1 MPFSR
6 MPYWRLSSFYFFY
19 FAALG
24 ALVPFWALYL
34 KSLGFSALQIGELMA
49 IPMATKI
56 VAPYLWGWLGDSLG
70 QRMRLVRSGAFLSF
84 CTFLL
89 VFWLTD
95 YAGLALA
102 MALFSFFWNAV
113 LPQIEVTTLRFLGS
127 NTPLYS
133 RIRVWGSVGF
143 MLMVVVLG
151 FMVDRWGVTIILPVL
166 ALLYAG
172 IWLSTLVIPEQPRQD
187 EHHSAAS
194 LSTILL
200 QPAVLSFFAICLLM
214 QFSHGA
220 YYTFFSIYL
229 EGEGYS
235 KGVIGQL
242 WALGVAAEVAL
253 YIFIMHKLLLAF
265 SSKTLLLW
273 CLFLAALRW
282 SLVAL
287 FSDYLLVL
295 IFSQLLHAATF
306 GAFHA
311 AAIDFVHHNFPQHLQ
326 GRGQA
331 LYSSVSFGVGGT
343 LGSLS
348 SGYLWDSSG
357 ATTTFLIF
365 AASAVLAMVILAIG
379 QRGKGRGLR
388 TED

>member
-1 MPFSR
+1 

-24 ALVPFWALYL
+24 VLVPFWGLYL

-49 IPMATKI
+49 IPMATKV
-56 VAPYLWGWLGDSLG
+56 VAPYLWGWIGDSLG
-70 QRMRLVRSGAFLSF
+70 QRMRLVRSGAFLSL
-84 CTFLL
+84 CTFML

-133 RIRVWGSVGF
+133 RIRVWGSIGF
-143 MLMVVVLG
+143 MLMVVLLG
-151 FMVDRWGVTIILPVL
+151 FMVDHWGVAIILPVL
-166 ALLYAG
+166 ALIYAG
-172 IWLSTLVIPEQPRQD
+172 IWLSTLAIPEQSGQD
-187 EHHSAAS
+187 DHGSTAS
-194 LSTILL
+194 LSAILL

-229 EGEGYS
+229 ESEGYTKS
-235 KGVIGQL
+235 VIGGL
-242 WALGVAAEVAL
+242 WAIGVGAEVAV
-253 YIFIMHKLLLAF
+253 YIFFMHKLLRAF
-265 SSKTLLLW
+265 NSKNLLLW

-282 SLVAL
+282 VLVAL

-306 GAFHA
+306 GAFHSV
-311 AAIDFVHHNFPQHLQ
+311 AIDFVHHHFPQHLQ

-348 SGYLWDSSG
+348 SGYLWESTG
-357 ATTTFLIF
+357 PTTTFLIF
-365 AASAVLAMVILAIG
+365 AASAGLAMMILAVG
-379 QRGKGRGLR
+379 QRG
-388 TED
+388 ES

>member
-1 MPFSR
+1 MVFSR

-70 QRMRLVRSGAFLSF
+70 QRMRLVRSGAFLSLS
-84 CTFLL
+84 TFLL

-143 MLMVVVLG
+143 MLMVVILG
-151 FMVDRWGVTIILPVL
+151 FMVDQWGVSIILPVL
-166 ALLYAG
+166 ALIYAG
-172 IWLSTLVIPEQPRQD
+172 IWLSSLAIPEQPQQNHSD
-187 EHHSAAS
+187 SAAS
-194 LSTILL
+194 LSGILL
-200 QPAVLSFFAICLLM
+200 QPAIVSFFAICLLM

-229 EGEGYS
+229 ESEGYS

-242 WALGVAAEVAL
+242 WALGVAAEVAV
-253 YIFIMHKLLLAF
+253 YIFFMHKLLLAF

-282 SLVAL
+282 ILIAL
-287 FSDYLLVL
+287 FSEYLLVL
-295 IFSQLLHAATF
+295 IIAQLLHAATF

-311 AAIDFVHHNFPQHLQ
+311 AAIDFVHHNFPQHLH

-331 LYSSVSFGVGGT
+331 LYSSASFGVGGT
-343 LGSLS
+343 LGSLI
-348 SGYLWDSSG
+348 SGYLWDSTG

-365 AASAVLAMVILAIG
+365 AASAAVAMGILAV
-379 QRGKGRGLR
+379 GRKSKAVI
-388 TED
+388 